1 MAGTFYVFDVAAGWH
16 GSRFLPATEQAR
28 PAALPKES
36 GMNGIISWIV
46 FGLIAGAIAKFLTPG
61 RDPGGCIITIIVG
74 VIGAL
79 LGGWI
84 ATLLGFGGISGFDF
98 RSFVIAILGSILL
111 LFLWRMV
118 SGRRR

>member
-1 MAGTFYVFDVAAGWH
+1 MSVI
-16 GSRFLPATEQAR
+16 L
-28 PAALPKES
+28 
-36 GMNGIISWIV
+36 WIV
-46 FGLIAGAIAKFLTPG
+46 FGLIAGAIANFLTPG
-61 RDPGGCIITIIVG
+61 RDPGGCIITIIIG

-84 ATLLGFGGISGFDF
+84 ATLLGFGGISGFDV

-111 LFLWRMV
+111 LFLWRLL